1 MPDRRPLKP
10 NIKRRPRK
18 NGKGL
23 SQTESDSFFNA
34 INSGQTVSHVE
45 GRPGEDGFT
54 VVRTDG
60 PFRVVMQALRWK
72 FYLAPGFSK
81 AEIDRWVCQFWML
94 VSLTDP
100 QRSLYL
106 PTTPDE
112 ALANIII
119 LPARPGQSAFTL
131 EHEAILHRIHAVDHV
146 NGFKPFARKL
156 ERAEACLAQN
166 EWLRDL
172 KWDISLPDL
181 PNPQVEAEARREKEE
196 EEKAMAL
203 ATEAARRKVQEMK
216 AAK

>member
-1 MPDRRPLKP
+1 
-10 NIKRRPRK
+10 
-18 NGKGL
+18 
-23 SQTESDSFFNA
+23 
-34 INSGQTVSHVE
+34 
-45 GRPGEDGFT
+45 
-54 VVRTDG
+54 
-60 PFRVVMQALRWK
+60 
-72 FYLAPGFSK
+72 
-81 AEIDRWVCQFWML
+81 
-94 VSLTDP
+94 
-100 QRSLYL
+100 
-106 PTTPDE
+106 
-112 ALANIII
+112 
-119 LPARPGQSAFTL
+119 
-131 EHEAILHRIHAVDHV
+131 V